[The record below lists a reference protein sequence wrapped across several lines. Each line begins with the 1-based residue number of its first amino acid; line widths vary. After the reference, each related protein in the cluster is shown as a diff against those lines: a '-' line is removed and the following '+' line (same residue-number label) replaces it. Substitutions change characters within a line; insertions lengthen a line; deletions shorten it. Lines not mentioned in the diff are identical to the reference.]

1 MYMNEESNEKQLQGL
16 SEYIKVN
23 GGLEEDMEEL
33 LQDFPIPLDMNDI
46 VKIDDEENYIPKIKY
61 DKQEFVKGVK
71 EFSYLAGAFTALRNA
86 SMSSSE
92 ALSIIQMEIE
102 SKLTKKQISSQESIA
117 KYNVNQEDSYDI

>member
-92 ALSIIQMEIE
+92 ALSCLLYTSDAADE
-102 SKLTKKQISSQESIA
+102 
-117 KYNVNQEDSYDI
+117 

>member
-1 MYMNEESNEKQLQGL
+1 MNEESNEKQLQGL